1 MNNTQAF
8 INENKERFLDELME
22 LLRVP
27 SISADSSFSEDV
39 QKCADMLSEN
49 LKKIGL
55 SNVCLLYT
63 SPSPRD

>member
-49 LKKIGL
+49 LKK
-55 SNVCLLYT
+55 
-63 SPSPRD
+63 